1 MLITNKE
8 IISSIR
14 GEERNWL
21 HECLLGSLTKEAMDS
36 GLQKDGDYF
45 FDVKLL
51 VNEIEVEPKLLHDL
65 ISEIYKVIERNAIRI
80 AEEKL
85 RDSLSRADKLSS
97 MIDEACQKIRD
108 EFKLE
113 NPEDY
118 E

>member
-14 GEERNWL
+14 GEDKNWL

-36 GLQKDGDYF
+36 GLQPDGNYL
-45 FDVKLL
+45 FDVKLV
-51 VNEIEVEPKLLHDL
+51 VNGIELDPKLLDVL
-65 ISEIYKVIERNAIRI
+65 VTGINQVVERNAIRI

-85 RDSLSRADKLSS
+85 RDPLESAEKLSAI
-97 MIDEACQKIRD
+97 IDEARQKIRD

-113 NPEDY
+113 NSDDY